1 MILLDDLCRRV
12 QRLNIARVIIAAT
25 NVLKVLV
32 NRQVQVNRL
41 ICSMIFGF
49 EVCGYD
55 FTVYIDQMLK
65 DITTRNYK

>member
-1 MILLDDLCRRV
+1 
-12 QRLNIARVIIAAT
+12 
-25 NVLKVLV
+25 
-32 NRQVQVNRL
+32 
-41 ICSMIFGF
+41 MIFGF